1 MKNKLAAILII
12 SLALS
17 QINFG
22 AIVTRDDVYTQKQN
36 EEFVLKDEAYDYFKS
51 LRNWLERESKVDL
64 LRRVASHS
72 EIKGYTSEHEIDW
85 EHLYDDLDTKATRSN
100 VN

>member
-1 MKNKLAAILII
+1 MKNKLVAILII

-36 EEFVLKDEAYDYFKS
+36 EELVLKDDAYNYFNG
-51 LRNWLERESKVDL
+51 LQNWLDRESKVEL
-64 LRRVASHS
+64 LRKVASHS
-72 EIKGYTSEHEIDW
+72 ELKGFYSENEIDW
-85 EHLYDDLDTKATRSN
+85 EHLYDDLDTKATRSS
-100 VN
+100 VE